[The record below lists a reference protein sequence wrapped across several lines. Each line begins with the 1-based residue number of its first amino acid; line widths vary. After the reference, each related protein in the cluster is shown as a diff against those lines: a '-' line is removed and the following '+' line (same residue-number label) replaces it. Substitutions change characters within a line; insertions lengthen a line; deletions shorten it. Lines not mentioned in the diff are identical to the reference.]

1 MTLGYG
7 NRYQR
12 TSEHISAIFES
23 LLKLRTLVV
32 ISPFCAGA
40 TPLKQHNNQMR
51 LCVQQFPKV
60 GTFRIRVFA
69 LHEDIFPFYS

>member
-1 MTLGYG
+1 MLSNEMDLVPFPMTLGYG

-32 ISPFCAGA
+32 KSPFCAGA
-40 TPLKQHNNQMR
+40 TPLKQHNTPNAITCATISKSR
-51 LCVQQFPKV
+51 H
-60 GTFRIRVFA
+60 I
-69 LHEDIFPFYS
+69 